1 MFEREHLV
9 ELDCPEG
16 NVHYLPPSR
25 NGSVM
30 RASTGERGCRM
41 CGSWA
46 HDFVDVRVLGDVRM
60 LNCEGVVRVL
70 VLVRVQVH
78 VILRVQ
84 VLVLELVL
92 VRVQVLVLGL
102 VLERVHVLV
111 LELVLE
117 RVHVLVLELVLE
129 RVMMLE
135 VVHREPHLLRSQRPR
150 RVEQRRKLS
159 DEL

>member
-1 MFEREHLV
+1 M
-9 ELDCPEG
+9 LDCE
-16 NVHYLPPSR
+16 VI
-25 NGSVM
+25 
-30 RASTGERGCRM
+30 
-41 CGSWA
+41 
-46 HDFVDVRVLGDVRM
+46 
-60 LNCEGVVRVL
+60 VRVL
-70 VLVRVQVH
+70 VLVRVQVPVLVS

-92 VRVQVLVLGL
+92 V
-102 VLERVHVLV
+102 
-111 LELVLE
+111 

-150 RVEQRRKLS
+150 RVEQRRRLS

>member
-1 MFEREHLV
+1 
-9 ELDCPEG
+9 
-16 NVHYLPPSR
+16 
-25 NGSVM
+25 
-30 RASTGERGCRM
+30 M

-92 VRVQVLVLGL
+92 VRV
-102 VLERVHVLV
+102 HVLV

-150 RVEQRRKLS
+150 RVEQRRRLS